1 MLTVSSASLAVLVA
15 VFFLAAVAKLRSPGG
30 IAPATLELGAPR
42 WIAPFLVPAECCVV
56 VALVLAPRIGSA
68 LAIVMLSAF
77 TFLLVRVVRSGRA
90 VSCACFGAA
99 SAALVTATTV
109 ARNVG
114 LLVLAVVAGFSPS
127 LIDLPANA
135 VLPMLLLDAGII
147 VVGLLAGAL
156 LDIRRITGAMFP
168 TIRAEA

>member
-1 MLTVSSASLAVLVA
+1 MDCPISCSCGMLCGRGPCSC
-15 VFFLAAVAKLRSPGG
+15 AAHRKRPGDCHV
-30 IAPATLELGAPR
+30 E
-42 WIAPFLVPAECCVV
+42 
-56 VALVLAPRIGSA
+56 RIH
-68 LAIVMLSAF
+68 
-77 TFLLVRVVRSGRA
+77 FLLVRVVRSGRA

-99 SAALVTATTV
+99 SAGLVTATTV

-156 LDIRRITGAMFP
+156 IDIQRITGAMFP